1 MKPTAPDEVEV
12 LPPERPGFG
21 GATRLPGG
29 GGLQPHHLSHLV
41 SYLMDNLIK
50 VPGTRTARFG
60 INPFLD
66 IIPGIGDSAAV
77 LIQALTLVEGARRQ
91 VPKVILT
98 RMFLNVLLNGFMG
111 MIPGVGEAFAFWF
124 KPTSRNYNLLMKHAP
139 LGGSEAAPV
148 DKSTSGDWAFVVFL
162 LIVMFAIMAVFIAA
176 GLWVIGWLAHQLFT
190 YSR

>member
-21 GATRLPGG
+21 NALGGGG
-29 GGLQPHHLSHLV
+29 GGLPQHALSHLV
-41 SYLMDNLIK
+41 SYLMDNLVK
-50 VPGTRTARFG
+50 VPGTQKARFG

-77 LIQALTLVEGARRQ
+77 LIQALTLVEGARRS
-91 VPKVILT
+91 VPRVVLT

-111 MIPGVGEAFAFWF
+111 MIPFVGEAFAFWF

-139 LGGSEAAPV
+139 LSGTTVAPV
-148 DKSTSGDWAFVVFL
+148 DKSTSGDWAFVIFL

-176 GLWVIGWLAHQLFT
+176 GLYVIGWLAHQMFH
-190 YSR
+190 YGH